1 MLKVTRL
8 IMAASVLMTNTNTHT
23 LSWPLSVTHAHFYF
37 AEQRESNSSP
47 HENAYIYQ
55 SDECVSYLCFADPS
69 DPISPK
75 EYPTSYPPKHPD
87 AGGKD
92 TKSNEVLDK
101 QGTSHTLSPHTPVR
115 GRSLIHHS
123 LCVFILFLLSKC
135 QSSVT
140 TTCTLIRSHKILL
153 TSKSLM

>member
-1 MLKVTRL
+1 M
-8 IMAASVLMTNTNTHT
+8 TNTHT
-23 LSWPLSVTHAHFYF
+23 HTHIHTHMWSLSVTHAHFYF
-37 AEQRESNSSP
+37 AEQSESNSSP

-87 AGGKD
+87 AGGKN

-101 QGTSHTLSPHTPVR
+101 HGTSHTLSPHTHVR
-115 GRSLIHHS
+115 GCSLTHHS
-123 LCVFILFLLSKC
+123 LFLIPFLLSKC

-140 TTCTLIRSHKILL
+140 TACMLIRSHKITL
-153 TSKSLM
+153 TSKPLTWRSKTYSL